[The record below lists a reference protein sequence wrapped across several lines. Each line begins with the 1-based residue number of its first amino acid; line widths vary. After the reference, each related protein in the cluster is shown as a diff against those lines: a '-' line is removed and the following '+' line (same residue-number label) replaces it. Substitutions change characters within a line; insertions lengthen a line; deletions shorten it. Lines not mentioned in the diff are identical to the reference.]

1 MSKIIA
7 LDFDATCVDHCYP
20 KIGRDV
26 PDAVEGL
33 NTLAD
38 NGYKFILSTMRSG
51 ETLGD
56 AVQWFAERNI
66 SLFGVQ
72 THPTQHTWTTS
83 PKCHADLRID
93 DGNVGTPLVQYLGF
107 NAPCVQWLNRVVDG
121 VVYEGVVVQVLTR
134 EVLLEYGAISSFKR
148 ALYSDKPINIRLK
161 FQNLGYTYVEQHNE
175 RAACFLCGSHAFSN
189 WLTNENKP
197 IVLCDKCGT
206 PRGT

>member
-33 NTLAD
+33 NTLVN
-38 NGYKFILSTMRSG
+38 NGYQFILSTMRSG
-51 ETLGD
+51 ETLDD
-56 AVQWFAERNI
+56 AVRWFAERDI
-66 SLFGVQ
+66 ELFGVQ

-83 PKCHADLRID
+83 PKCHANLRID
-93 DGNVGTPLVQYLGF
+93 DGNVGTPLVQHLGF
-107 NAPCVQWLNRVVDG
+107 HGPCVQWLDLTINGIVR
-121 VVYEGVVVQVLTR
+121 EGVVSQVLTR
-134 EVLLEYGAISSFKR
+134 EIVVESDTNLFVK
-148 ALYSDKPINIRLK
+148 ALFADEPINIKSK
-161 FQNLGYTYVEQHNE
+161 FEKLGYVYVTQYKE
-175 RAACFLCGSHAFSN
+175 RAACFLCGSRAFSN

-206 PRGT
+206 PKGA